1 MDVVRPL
8 RPRTPGGAMRSNAP
22 GGTAPSEAPGGT
34 APSNAPGPDG
44 KPSPTAAV
52 DAGGRPGGDRLDELT
67 ERLRATGAVD
77 RDEVA
82 AFLEESG
89 ITDQVARGR
98 YREPDVFALAERV
111 HARLCVRPSGS
122 RHAAAP
128 VRWDWR
134 GLLRPPL
141 LGIRLVAA
149 AALTGTAWWSG
160 AIALL
165 PVLIGVPLAEL
176 LVAWHQGHVWWGL
189 ISYDS
194 TLAWRRHLRAL
205 GWATLAVLV
214 PPLLVGAAMVGAA
227 LAGGGGLTHPLPAAT
242 GAGLLALAS
251 GVLVTGGYAVLLV
264 LAARRRLL
272 AGTVLF
278 AACGLSVVL
287 SHPAPV
293 RVALVGAGYLAGLVI
308 AAHAMF
314 DPDTSAS

>member
-8 RPRTPGGAMRSNAP
+8 RPRTPGGAVPSNAP
-22 GGTAPSEAPGGT
+22 GGAMPFQA
-34 APSNAPGPDG
+34 AGPDG
-44 KPSPTAAV
+44 KPGPTAAG
-52 DAGGRPGGDRLDELT
+52 DAGGRPGDDRFDELT

-77 RDEVA
+77 KDEVA

-98 YREPDVFALAERV
+98 YGEPDVFALAERV
-111 HARLCVRPSGS
+111 HAGLCVRPAGS
-122 RHAAAP
+122 RHTAAP

-141 LGIRLVAA
+141 LGARLVAA
-149 AALTGTAWWSG
+149 AALSGTAWWSG
-160 AIALL
+160 TIALL

-176 LVAWHQGHVWWGL
+176 LVAWHRGHVWWGL

-214 PPLLVGAAMVGAA
+214 PPLLAGAA
-227 LAGGGGLTHPLPAAT
+227 LVGAVLAGFTHPVPAAT

-264 LAARRRLL
+264 LAARRRLV
-272 AGTVLF
+272 AGTVLS
-278 AACGLSVVL
+278 AGCCLSVVL
-287 SHPAPV
+287 AHPAPV
-293 RVALVGAGYLAGLVI
+293 RVALVAAGYLAGLVI
-308 AAHAMF
+308 AAQAVF
-314 DPDTSAS
+314 DPDT